1 MQTLEKNIDSFVND
15 FLIRPEKIWQ
25 PTDFLP
31 NSQKDTFIEE
41 VKEIRE
47 ISKELSDDFWVVSS
61 ARSAKFRLQPAASR
75 VSAQYKMLLSY
86 CSRAAACLHAA
97 SDTRLLCCCRA
108 FCGLLSAS
116 AYSKLTSCASSCRR
130 MLWLLTPTV
139 LRHRHRTYFC
149 VLRSS
154 MLSTAAERRLMVTP
168 MSCLEGRKCSFLLY
182 LLLLFL
188 WHHNQSCSPP

>member
-1 MQTLEKNIDSFVND
+1 MCVRTGVRGGSPAKKILTR
-15 FLIRPEKIWQ
+15 IRRKTAFPG
-25 PTDFLP
+25 
-31 NSQKDTFIEE
+31 
-41 VKEIRE
+41 
-47 ISKELSDDFWVVSS
+47 DDFWVVSS

-86 CSRAAACLHAA
+86 SSRAAACLHAA
-97 SDTRLLCCCRA
+97 SATRLLCCCRA
-108 FCGLLSAS
+108 FCGLLAAS

-168 MSCLEGRKCSFLLY
+168 ISCLEGRKCSFLLC
-182 LLLLFL
+182 LLLLL
-188 WHHNQSCSPP
+188 CWCHKQSCSAPRDMSIGTLSSV